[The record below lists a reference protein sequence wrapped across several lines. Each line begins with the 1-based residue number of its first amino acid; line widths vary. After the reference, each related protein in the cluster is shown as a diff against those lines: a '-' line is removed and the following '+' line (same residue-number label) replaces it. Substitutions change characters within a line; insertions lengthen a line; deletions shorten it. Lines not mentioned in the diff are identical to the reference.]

1 MKIIAITNKY
11 VKLIKDNNT
20 YSLVEGNRTLIT
32 SEKVVEVCKY
42 LREHKSALGSIIAI
56 DLEGLDEKI
65 G

>member
-1 MKIIAITNKY
+1 MKVIAVTNKY
-11 VKLIKDNNT
+11 VKLIKDNTT
-20 YSLVEGNRTLIT
+20 YSLVKGNRTLIA

-42 LREHKSALGSIIAI
+42 LREHKNVLGSIIAI